1 MKWLIA
7 ASTLALTACAPTLYV
22 TYRTDPPG
30 AMIYEGA
37 KALGYA
43 PLTAPYNVGD
53 GFEHSKCLMLNP
65 ISARWVSGAETKPTP
80 IKACL
85 DHGGWTQ
92 ELTFVRPNIAG
103 RELDVQWAIHLQEQ
117 QVAQKQADAAAWQ
130 AALSSYQSVAPTTV
144 RCVTNQVGT
153 MIVTNCF

>member
-1 MKWLIA
+1 MGRAASRTRLLNSRPPPSRGGLAMKWLIA

-80 IKACL
+80 IK
-85 DHGGWTQ
+85 
-92 ELTFVRPNIAG
+92 
-103 RELDVQWAIHLQEQ
+103 
-117 QVAQKQADAAAWQ
+117 
-130 AALSSYQSVAPTTV
+130 
-144 RCVTNQVGT
+144 
-153 MIVTNCF
+153 